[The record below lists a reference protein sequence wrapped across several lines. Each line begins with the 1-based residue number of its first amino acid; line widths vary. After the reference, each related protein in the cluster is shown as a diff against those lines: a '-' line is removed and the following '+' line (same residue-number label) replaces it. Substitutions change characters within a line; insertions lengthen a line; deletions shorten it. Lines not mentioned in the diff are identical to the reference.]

1 MKRWTEKRNHLED
14 CYCIWQCKQLNT
26 WTMID
31 LSEFDTKSAL
41 HVWDVSESAFVL
53 YIVSLQVLHPLLK
66 VEQWQ
71 HNEKYNFMY

>member
-1 MKRWTEKRNHLED
+1 
-14 CYCIWQCKQLNT
+14 
-26 WTMID
+26 MID

-41 HVWDVSESAFVL
+41 HVWDVSESAFVS
-53 YIVSLQVLHPLLK
+53 YIVSLQFLHPLLK